1 MTVWRK
7 PDASGMAC
15 ANCHAPDAFDLAYI
29 DFGDAN
35 IRRRAIFH
43 VSPTEADQLVAMVQ
57 ALRARHN
64 ITAPKPAAEF
74 RPFQPGGTVLPGAT
88 AAERDLAFA
97 RTLVSKLP
105 TMMGEGAV
113 IDSPAKALRARD
125 ELLAFRLRRE
135 PIGVPLARW
144 SEDRFHGANRSSLN
158 DWLANSARVPVDA
171 AAAQEL
177 YAAHDAYIAQPT
189 LENLLRVLDT
199 STQRTRPGTFAG
211 DRAPT
216 GMAAELDLAK
226 YQSAIY
232 AMHLFRLEA
241 AGNRDVF
248 DSVGNVFF
256 RPAAGNT
263 AQGTLNPFFL
273 VSGRGQGLQVP
284 MEEFPNLTMM
294 GLLPEQRTQPALND
308 MMRNEVLQPW
318 WMLGWLYQPALYQD
332 TVNGG
337 EYFQRT
343 MRGDINTGQRYMVHA
358 AFVNTVM
365 QLQRTYSQD
374 RWASSSGPP
383 GPLLAGPSLMAG
395 WRGVNLHYDP
405 QNTNAIV
412 NTEHDALYRRFAE
425 NSLLMAMHL
434 IGGEAARSCATGVA
448 PDPNVLRSLPAY
460 IQWRDEAMYTYD
472 AARLAPRVAPQ
483 LNAAWSSTRE
493 SLDLHANLC
502 QPLTPSSNGTGLLME
517 VFGARDFQNPLG
529 TEVTRPTRFHDDPQ
543 PASGGQSYRFT
554 GFVTPRVTDNFKFNT
569 VRDQAQEVRIWID
582 GVELPQARTSFRFK
596 EFAPVALQAGRRYAI
611 RIEGNH
617 GSRARWSVN
626 WSGERTVDQ
635 MLPVAQLAPN

>member
-97 RTLVSKLP
+97 RTLVAKLP
-105 TMMGEGAV
+105 TLMGEGAV

-144 SEDRFHGANRSSLN
+144 SEDRFHGASRSSLN

-294 GLLPEQRTQPALND
+294 GLLPEQRTQTALND

-343 MRGDINTGQRYMVHA
+343 MRGDINTSQRYMVHA
-358 AFVNTVM
+358 AFINMVM
-365 QLQRTYSQD
+365 QLQRTYTQD
-374 RWASSSGPP
+374 RWADGTA
-383 GPLLAGPSLMAG
+383 LASPALMQD
-395 WRGVNLHYDP
+395 WRGVNLYFDS
-405 QNTNAIV
+405 QDRSVVVDA
-412 NTEHDALYRRFAE
+412 EHERLYRRFAE

-434 IGGEAARSCATGVA
+434 VGGEAARACATPSA
-448 PDPNVLRSLPAY
+448 PAANPNVVNSLPSH
-460 IQWRDEAMYTYD
+460 IQWRDGHVYTSN
-472 AARLAPRVAPQ
+472 APTLAPRVATQ
-483 LNAAWSSTRE
+483 LQASWNSTRDA
-493 SLDLHANLC
+493 LDLHANRC
-502 QPLTPSSNGTGLLME
+502 EPLGPRGTGTGLLMQ
-517 VFGARDFQNPLG
+517 VFGARDFQNPLS
-529 TEVTRPTRFHDDPQ
+529 TEVTQPTRFHDDPE
-543 PASGGQSYRFT
+543 ASTPGQSYRFT
-554 GFVTPRVTDNFKFNT
+554 GFVTPRTTDNIRFNT

-582 GVELPQARTSFRFK
+582 GQELPQLRTSFRFK
-596 EFAPVALQAGRRYAI
+596 EFAPVRLEAGRRHAI

-626 WSGERTVDQ
+626 WSGDRTADQ
-635 MLPVAQLAPN
+635 MLPLSQLTPN